1 MCNVCDAPEVLSEAL
16 HRTVELGLPLSYQGC
31 HNAMMAWAE
40 RLELG
45 KLDQVR
51 AGGGGAAW
59 IMVARGGSAWF
70 NDCGGWVL
78 LVMMK

>member
-51 AGGGGAAW
+51 AGGGGL
-59 IMVARGGSAWF
+59 RGSWWPGGDLRGSMIAE
-70 NDCGGWVL
+70 GGCY
-78 LVMMK
+78 